1 MTAPSTPRTPAA
13 RTLARLLGAHR
24 KRYVGNLLAWT
35 AIWAMPVIP
44 ALIMRAYFNGLES
57 DIGFNVTTIIVALVA
72 YGLLRI
78 TAMVIG
84 MWTDIHFMYRTGS
97 LLRRNM
103 LERVYEMPGAQA
115 VHESPGEM
123 ITRFRE
129 DVEHVEEAASWTV
142 DMSGAAVF
150 AAIATAIMLSI
161 DTRITVF
168 VFTPL
173 VIVVLIAER
182 AGTQIRRYRLAAREA
197 TGRITGALGEMLGAV
212 QSVKVAGAEAS
223 MIRHFTRLNDER
235 RRAMVRDRVLTASLE
250 SVFWNTV
257 NVGTAIVLIL
267 AAGSMSDGSLGVG
280 DFAVF
285 VYFLGFVTDAT
296 YFVGLFIARLRQ
308 AGVSFD
314 RMVDL
319 MRGSD
324 AAALTTQ
331 RDLQLTGPHGA
342 PPVVARGSDDR
353 LERLEVED
361 LGFRYPGTD
370 HGIADISFTL
380 DRGSFTVITGR
391 IGSGKTT
398 LLRALLGL
406 VAHNEG
412 VVRWNGAPVTDP
424 ADFFVPPRSAYTPQV
439 PTLFSMSLRENLLL
453 GREES
458 DSELLAAVRSAALEH
473 DLELMPDELDTLVGP
488 LGMRLSGGQIQR
500 AAAAR
505 MFVRRPELLVFDDL
519 SSALDVDTEQTLW
532 VRLFDEQHDAT
543 ALVVSHRHPALQRA
557 DQIIVLSEGRISA
570 VGKLDELLASSTEFR
585 ELWAG
590 ETVG

>member
-1 MTAPSTPRTPAA
+1 MTTPTTKRTPPA

-57 DIGFNVTTIIVALVA
+57 EVGLNVTTIIVALAA
-72 YGLLRI
+72 YGVMRI

-103 LERVYEMPGAQA
+103 LERVYAMPGAQA
-115 VHESPGEM
+115 VYESPGEM

-150 AAIATAIMLSI
+150 ATIASVVMLSI

-182 AGTQIRRYRLAAREA
+182 AGTQIRRYRIAAREA
-197 TGRITGALGEMLGAV
+197 TGQITGALGEMLGAV

-223 MIRHFTRLNDER
+223 MIGHFSRLNDQR

-257 NVGTAIVLIL
+257 NVGTGIILIL
-267 AAGSMSDGSLGVG
+267 AAASMSDGRLGVG

-285 VYFLGFVTDAT
+285 VYFLDFVTDAT
-296 YFVGLFIARLRQ
+296 YFVGLFLARLRQ

-314 RMVDL
+314 RMIDL
-319 MRGSD
+319 MRGAD
-324 AAALTTQ
+324 THALTQ
-331 RDLQLTGPHGA
+331 PRELHLTGPHE
-342 PPVVARGSDDR
+342 PPRKVSQDATDR
-353 LERLEVED
+353 LEKLEVEE
-361 LGFRYPGTD
+361 LRFHYPGTD
-370 HGIADISFTL
+370 HGIEGISFAVA
-380 DRGSFTVITGR
+380 RGSFTVITGR

-406 VAHNEG
+406 VALDG
-412 VVRWNGAPVTDP
+412 GSIRWNGRLVTTP
-424 ADFFVPPRSAYTPQV
+424 GEFFVPPRSAYTPQV

-453 GREES
+453 GREET
-458 DSELLAAVRSAALEH
+458 DDELRGAIRSAALEH
-473 DLELMPDELDTLVGP
+473 DLQLMPDDLATLVGP

-532 VRLFDEQHDAT
+532 TRLFDEHRAAT

-557 DQIIVLSEGRISA
+557 DQIIVLAEGRVTAI
-570 VGKLDELLASSTEFR
+570 GDLEELLATSPEFQ

-590 ETVG
+590 ESVG